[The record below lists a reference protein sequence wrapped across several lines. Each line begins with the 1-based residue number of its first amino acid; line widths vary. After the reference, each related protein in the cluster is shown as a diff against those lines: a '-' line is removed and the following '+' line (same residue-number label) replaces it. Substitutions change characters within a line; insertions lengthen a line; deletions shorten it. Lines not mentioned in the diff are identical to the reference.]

1 MRVRC
6 EKVEAQIQEQVF
18 SHKRE
23 YEAGQERYQDRVNNY
38 DKQVRELRAQANLKG
53 KDIQNQLEDIQDL
66 ETRLQQKTNELKSLR
81 SQHQILQN
89 RYEET
94 MAELDNQ

>member
-6 EKVEAQIQEQVF
+6 EKVESQIQEQVF

-23 YEAGQERYQDRVNNY
+23 YEAGQERYQDMVNNY
-38 DKQVRELRAQANLKG
+38 DKQVRELRAQANLKV
-53 KDIQNQLEDIQDL
+53 KDIQNQREDIQDL